1 MKRRISPTK
10 VLAVAT
16 LSHVMQHIYVGS
28 SVLLPLIVEDLGLN
42 YTSFGLAMAI
52 SSLIG
57 GLSQIFFSVASRRIA
72 RHILLG
78 LGNILLGL
86 GTFLTGLSRKL
97 IDFLGARLISN
108 VGVAPQH
115 PMGTA
120 IISEKFD
127 GKSLGRAIGFHY
139 GVAYIGNV
147 VGPVL
152 MTLLAVMWGWR
163 NTLFAFSIPALT
175 VGLIVIWYLNEGKKK
190 DGGNLE
196 NRGESNLKT
205 DILTLIKTKSVV
217 SILVTQALL
226 SGGIDL
232 GTLTTYIP
240 LFLADS
246 LQMDV
251 YVRGMVYTVGLL
263 GGVVGPIL
271 MGEYAGHI
279 GYVRASLLS
288 MGLASL
294 LTYMLSLYKSEP
306 QIILISLH
314 LFALMFMSFSLPT
327 LLQSQL
333 VRVTSGYNRDLVVGI
348 FFTIGFAFSSLW
360 VGVIGHLIDVYASF
374 KPALLLMGTLG
385 LIALTLLLRQVKE
398 FKHRVN

>member
-1 MKRRISPTK
+1 MKRRKSPAK

-16 LSHVMQHIYVGS
+16 LSHIMQHIYVGS
-28 SVLLPLIVEDLGLN
+28 SVLLPLIVEELRLS
-42 YTSFGLAMAI
+42 YTEFGLAMAV

-57 GLSQIFFSVASRRIA
+57 GLSQMLFSVASRRIA

-78 LGNILLGL
+78 LGNILLSL
-86 GTFLTGLSRKL
+86 GTFLTGLSRRF

-120 IISEKFD
+120 IISERFN

-163 NTLFAFSIPALT
+163 STLFIFSIPALT
-175 VGLIVIWYLNEGKKK
+175 VGLLVIWYLSEGKEKT
-190 DGGNLE
+190 GEAGE
-196 NRGESNLKT
+196 NISKSDLKT
-205 DILTLIKTKSVV
+205 DVITLIKTKSVIP
-217 SILVTQALL
+217 ILVTQALL

-251 YVRGMVYTVGLL
+251 YVRGIVYTIGLL

-271 MGEYAGHI
+271 LGEYAGRI

-294 LTYMLSLYKSEP
+294 LTYTLIFYDPKS
-306 QIILISLH
+306 QITIISLH
-314 LFALMFMSFSLPT
+314 LFILMFMSFSLPT
-327 LLQSQL
+327 LLQSHL

-348 FFTIGFAFSSLW
+348 FFTIGFGFSSFW
-360 VGVIGHLIDVYASF
+360 VGVIGNIIDVYASF
-374 KPALLLMGTLG
+374 KPALILMGTLG
-385 LIALTLLLRQVKE
+385 LAALALLLSQIKKSV
-398 FKHRVN
+398 